1 MIPITTS
8 TDLLKAKPINEHILK
23 FGRNE
28 VNLEV
33 AKYVNK
39 CIVGLGLTM
48 DNYAIQILIEDL
60 VDKYKFDSIE
70 DIQECLKK
78 GRRGEYGTTYNK
90 LNMIVISDWMSKHL
104 EQKAMAREKQ
114 HQTRKNESDFDGWE
128 TREDYETAARKPTIK
143 SAKDILTEKEQSF
156 HDFKANYEATK
167 TGDKHFKGT
176 IKPEEK

>member
-48 DNYAIQILIEDL
+48 DNYATQILIEDL
-60 VDKYKFDSIE
+60 VDKYKYDSIE

-90 LNMIVISDWMSKHL
+90 LNMIVISEWMAKHL
-104 EQKAMAREKQ
+104 EQKSIAREKQ
-114 HQTRKNESDFDGWE
+114 HNERKKGTEFDGWN
-128 TREDYETAARKPTIK
+128 TREEYEAAARKPTIK
-143 SAKDILTEKEQSF
+143 SAKDILKEKDEDYQR
-156 HDFKANYEATK
+156 FKANYEATK
-167 TGDKHFKGT
+167 GNESVKGT

>member
-1 MIPITTS
+1 MIPITKT
-8 TDLLKAKPINEHILK
+8 TDLLQAKPINEHILA

-78 GRRGEYGTTYNK
+78 GRRGEYGTTYGK
-90 LNMIVISDWMSKHL
+90 LNMIVISGWMIKHL
-104 EQKAMAREKQ
+104 EEKAIAREKQ
-114 HQTRKNESDFDGWE
+114 HNEFKTANHFQGW
-128 TREDYETAARKPTIK
+128 TSREQYEAAARKPTIK
-143 SAKDILTEKEQSF
+143 SAKDILKDKDQ
-156 HDFKANYEATK
+156 DYQRFKANYEANK
-167 TGDKHFKGT
+167 GNESVKGT
-176 IKPEEK
+176 IKPKEK